1 MTSMQSQ
8 SEIVERSLPK
18 PLPIP
23 ARPNRSW
30 GSPIDRKVYQMLKKQ
45 GPLTRPELV
54 ELMGLPRT
62 TLHDA
67 LTRLNIRGLIVQFTE
82 PRESR
87 GRRPVFF
94 KLVVE

>member
-1 MTSMQSQ
+1 MQSQ
-8 SEIVERSLPK
+8 SEIVERNLPK

-23 ARPNRSW
+23 VRPNRSW
-30 GSPIDRKVYQMLKKQ
+30 GSPIDRKIYQMLKEQ

-54 ELMGLPRT
+54 ELLRLPRT

-67 LTRLNIRGLIVQFTE
+67 LTRLNVRGLIVRFTE
-82 PRESR
+82 PRGSR

-94 KLVVE
+94 KIAVE